1 MPQSTIGREALISRS
16 VPHMT
21 LSTGD
26 ASSMTGPPP
35 PMPHYL
41 SAEGRAIKRFAVDGN
56 AIITG
61 GAGTLALANARALLE
76 HGLSGLALFDVD
88 LTQSSAQISSL
99 RDDFPAATITT
110 RRVNVAD
117 AAQVQAAVASTAR
130 ELGNID
136 ILCCF
141 AGIVGCTHALDIHPT
156 EWTRTL
162 DVNTTGSFLCAQA
175 VGKSM
180 MEAKTGGTVVFIAS
194 ISAHRTNFPQP
205 QAAYNASKAALLSL
219 KTSLAAEWARFGI
232 RVNTIS
238 PGYMDTV
245 LNEGEGLEEAR
256 RIWTGRNPM
265 GRMGKPEEL
274 TGPVVMLCSGAGSY
288 ITGTDLV
295 VDGGQ
300 ICF

>member
-1 MPQSTIGREALISRS
+1 MPQSTIDREALTSRS
-16 VPHMT
+16 IPHMT

-41 SAEGRAIKRFAVDGN
+41 SAEGRAIKRFAVEGN

-76 HGLSGLALFDVD
+76 HGLSGLALFDLD
-88 LTQSSAQISSL
+88 PTHSSSQILSL
-99 RDDFPAATITT
+99 QKDFPTAAITT
-110 RRVNVAD
+110 RQVNVTD
-117 AAQVQAAVASTAR
+117 ATQVQAAVASTAR
-130 ELGNID
+130 ELGSID

-141 AGIVGCTHALDIHPT
+141 AGVVGCTHAIDLTPS
-156 EWTRTL
+156 EWTRTI

-175 VGKSM
+175 VAQSM
-180 MEAKTGGTVVFIAS
+180 MEAKAGGTIVFIAS

-219 KTSLAAEWARFGI
+219 KTSLAAEWARYGI

-245 LNEGEGLEEAR
+245 LNEGDGLAEAR
-256 RIWTGRNPM
+256 RTWTGRNPM

-288 ITGTDLV
+288 ITGADLV